1 MSEVD
6 SYTGNNNTSTRYG
19 KTLVPCNQDFIN
31 LETQLNI
38 RICIHVM
45 ITHHFQACQCITNI
59 VHLKVAYSCKQCLV
73 KIISTQREMRD
84 LIGGLVSCVEKLEES
99 ALSKYSSACSSSPET
114 EKKVSPQLSLCNVK
128 YLMLIICSITEAHKF
143 MKTYMKMNSF

>member
-6 SYTGNNNTSTRYG
+6 SYTGNNTSTRYG
-19 KTLVPCNQDFIN
+19 KTLVPCKQDFIN

-38 RICIHVM
+38 RIRIHVM

-59 VHLKVAYSCKQCLV
+59 VHLKVAYGCKQRLV

-99 ALSKYSSACSSSPET
+99 ALSKYSSACSSSLET
-114 EKKVSPQLSLCNVK
+114 EKKEFLLSFLYVMLK

-143 MKTYMKMNSF
+143 MKT